1 MTDTEATPSPTS
13 DRPVLCRGVRGATTV
28 DSDQRDDVLIATG
41 ELLWYMVE
49 KNQIKVDDLASAYL
63 TTTRDI
69 VSEYP
74 ALAARKLGWHDV
86 ALLCGHEMEVASGV
100 PFCIRVLLHW
110 NTSLAPSEI
119 QHIYIRGAQH
129 LRPDKE
135 ALLDVPEVPIHRFDL
150 QI

>member
-1 MTDTEATPSPTS
+1 MSSKTPEATLN
-13 DRPVLCRGVRGATTV
+13 RPIQCRGVRGATTV
-28 DSDQRDDVLIATG
+28 DSDNRDDVLIATG

-49 KNQIKVDDLASAYL
+49 RNGIEVDDLASAVF

-86 ALLCGHEMEVASGV
+86 ALLCGHEMEVANGL
-100 PFCIRVLLHW
+100 PFCVRVLLHW
-110 NTSLAPSEI
+110 NTHLGPREI
-119 QHIYIRGAQH
+119 QHIYIRGAEH

-135 ALLDVPEVPIHRFDL
+135 ALLDVPEVPIHRFKL
-150 QI
+150 